1 MDYID
6 KIFKTVS
13 IKDSRRIIELY
24 FQELYCFAPLSNKAL
39 SQKLLLP
46 VPIVT
51 AIKNEGISGH
61 IGTMQRRRRAY
72 S

>member
-39 SQKLLLP
+39 SQKFTLAGTYRDRHKERK
-46 VPIVT
+46 V
-51 AIKNEGISGH
+51 SGW
-61 IGTMQRRRRAY
+61 AY
-72 S
+72 WNNAAEA

>member
-24 FQELYCFAPLSNKAL
+24 FRSCIVLRHFPTKPSLKNYSCRYLS
-39 SQKLLLP
+39 
-46 VPIVT
+46 
-51 AIKNEGISGH
+51 
-61 IGTMQRRRRAY
+61 
-72 S
+72 

>member
-51 AIKNEGISGH
+51 P
-61 IGTMQRRRRAY
+61 
-72 S
+72 